1 MYVVKKQL
9 GLGQPLEAPGLLLW
23 ERGKRFRASI
33 ELTSA
38 FQGLA
43 RCIGKQRERS
53 AAGVEESLCFVGGQP
68 VNRWQ
73 QVGHEAIH
81 ESGFLDYACWR
92 AVSVL
97 VGVGSD
103 MGRFPPLDWS
113 FCQALGLPVECSVKL
128 GSSFFITWDR

>member
-33 ELTSA
+33 ELISA

-73 QVGHEAIH
+73 QGDT
-81 ESGFLDYACWR
+81 SQ
-92 AVSVL
+92 VSVL
-97 VGVGSD
+97 I
-103 MGRFPPLDWS
+103 PATCIEPH
-113 FCQALGLPVECSVKL
+113 GLKSR
-128 GSSFFITWDR
+128 S